1 MFRSEY
7 RSLTDQIT
15 TLQDQ
20 VNNLFSNINDI
31 RNQRPAFETPSFD
44 PLSRDASQPVFTPMP
59 PGLAKPRA
67 RHPRFHGPT
76 SSAFNFDVAKSSLQ
90 NMGITPAEDGIT
102 DDLTTAH
109 VTPAGSPPH
118 LGQLLSTVHPTK
130 DPLWSIGREEA
141 MRLLK
146 VYEEEIGIMYPVVD
160 IASVTSQANLLYTFI
175 EAATRT
181 GFAQRGFPGS
191 DGLQDEGTVLLKL
204 ILATTLV
211 VEGGG
216 ESELGQRLYL
226 DVKPVIESKM
236 WEPHSI
242 KTIQLF
248 AIVVGVMFLL
258 CAIMSANIVHQA
270 TYHFH
275 TDDDAMAYRVIGLA
289 ARMCLEM
296 GLHRRDA
303 LVKSFPNEDHWN
315 EVTRLFWSVYSLDR
329 RWSLGTGLPFVIQDE
344 DIDANLPEPV
354 RIHFL
359 RDDKFSL
366 TMVNNRMHHCH
377 ICVA

>member
-1 MFRSEY
+1 MLIFRSEY

-31 RNQRPAFETPSFD
+31 RTQRPTFETPSFE
-44 PLSRDASQPVFTPMP
+44 PLSRDGSQPVFTPMP
-59 PGLAKPRA
+59 PGLAKPQA

-90 NMGITPAEDGIT
+90 NMGITPAEDGIP

-130 DPLWSIGREEA
+130 DPLWTIGREEA
-141 MRLLK
+141 IRLCK

-160 IASVTSQANLLYTFI
+160 IASVTSQATLLYTFI

-181 GFAQRGFPGS
+181 GFAQRGLPGS
-191 DGLQDEGTVLLKL
+191 DGLQDEATVLLKL

-216 ESELGQRLYL
+216 ESKLGHRLYQN
-226 DVKPVIESKM
+226 VKPVIESKL
-236 WEPHSI
+236 WEPQSI

-248 AIVVGVMFLL
+248 AIVVGFMTLFL
-258 CAIMSANIVHQA
+258 
-270 TYHFH
+270 
-275 TDDDAMAYRVIGLA
+275 
-289 ARMCLEM
+289 
-296 GLHRRDA
+296 
-303 LVKSFPNEDHWN
+303 
-315 EVTRLFWSVYSLDR
+315 
-329 RWSLGTGLPFVIQDE
+329 
-344 DIDANLPEPV
+344 
-354 RIHFL
+354 FL
-359 RDDKFSL
+359 
-366 TMVNNRMHHCH
+366 
-377 ICVA
+377 